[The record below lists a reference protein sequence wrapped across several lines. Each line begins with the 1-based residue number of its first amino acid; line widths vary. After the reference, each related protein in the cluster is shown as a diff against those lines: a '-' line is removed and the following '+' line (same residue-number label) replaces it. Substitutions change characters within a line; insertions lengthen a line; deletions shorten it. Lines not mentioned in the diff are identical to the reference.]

1 MTEEEQ
7 IQYVINQSLIEN
19 DDRLKSAEEEEALN
33 LSKAIKNSLESVE
46 SIGDFSSSSKTS
58 MEESFLESFMS
69 DDEKKAL
76 KSKATGDYEYQ
87 LTGSILHLNGASYSS
102 KTGHYVADVFR

>member
-19 DDRLKSAEEEEALN
+19 DDRMKSIEQEEALN
-33 LSKAIKNSLESVE
+33 LSKAIKNSLESTD
-46 SIGDFSSSSKTS
+46 DFSSSSKTS
-58 MEESFLESFMS
+58 IEESFLESFLS
-69 DDEKKAL
+69 DDEKNAL

-102 KTGHYVADVFR
+102 RTGHYVADVFR